1 MKYKDLLPLTR
12 EELREL
18 INDGI
23 VQVNEEIDLNKGINE
38 QSFKVKMSLLEQL
51 NNYYNKK
58 ARKDF
63 NDKKNRLQ
71 K

>member
-23 VQVNEEIDLNKGINE
+23 IQVNEEIDLNKNVDE

-63 NDKKNRLQ
+63 NDKKNRN

>member
-1 MKYKDLLPLTR
+1 MKYSELLPLTR

-23 VQVNEEIDLNKGINE
+23 IQVNEEIDLNKE
-38 QSFKVKMSLLEQL
+38 VDEHSFKIKMSLLDQL
-51 NNYYNKK
+51 NSYYNKK
-58 ARKDF
+58 ARNDF
-63 NDKKNRLQ
+63 NEKK